1 MNPIQALTSL
11 KHLESADP
19 LTEAERSELFALK
32 AEIDGRPQSASVD
45 QQERFT
51 ELLVKS
57 LQGKGDLSLSLSD
70 SPHTTPLNR

>member
-1 MNPIQALTSL
+1 MNPLQVPASL
-11 KHLESADP
+11 KPHRSADP

-32 AEIDGRPQSASVD
+32 AEIDGSPQSASVD